1 MARPKGRR
9 HTRRTDASRRRPDQ
23 ASGRRVAWIVT
34 GVIVFA
40 VVVFLGLSAGEPD
53 ATATERDP
61 ALVTAGAELY
71 QANCAE
77 CHGVDLMGTDTG
89 PPFLNLIYAPNH
101 HGDESF
107 QRAVAGGVIAHH
119 WGYGNMEPVA
129 GLTRADVGSIIEF
142 VRSEQEA
149 AGILRDPTHP

>member
-1 MARPKGRR
+1 
-9 HTRRTDASRRRPDQ
+9 
-23 ASGRRVAWIVT
+23 
-34 GVIVFA
+34 VILAA
-40 VVVFLGLSAGEPD
+40 VVVFLGLSAGEPESF
-53 ATATERDP
+53 AAERDP
-61 ALVTAGAELY
+61 ELIEAGSELF

-107 QRAVAGGVIAHH
+107 QRAVAGGVVAHH
-119 WGYGNMEPVA
+119 WGFGNMEPVA
-129 GLTRADVGSIIEF
+129 GLTRDDVTSIIEF